1 MVSYKIKHHTPEEL
15 QQIDQTTMSGE
26 YWQDIPDSVK
36 DDLDFE
42 DINEIN
48 QFSDDNQ
55 KSIPLWVKSAI
66 AFIVV
71 ICFALWVLNDM
82 FSFLPD
88 LGFLKDSA
96 KLAQNESL
104 DELRQAVVTIE
115 SFSSSGTGFNV
126 RADGLIITNR
136 HVVDN
141 GGILSISFA
150 DGTNKIYTASDW
162 VVINDVD
169 LAVIDIDGFDLPY
182 VKMTDSE
189 VVPGD
194 EIIFIGNPL
203 GFDWTIS
210 EGTINR
216 IIYLNDTV
224 PVIYFNGPVRSG
236 SSGSPVFNAESE
248 VVGVVFASFT
258 DQEDSGLAIPISYIL
273 DYLEEIE

>member
-1 MVSYKIKHHTPEEL
+1 MSPKLAP
-15 QQIDQTTMSGE
+15 TTR
-26 YWQDIPDSVK
+26 
-36 DDLDFE
+36 
-42 DINEIN
+42 
-48 QFSDDNQ
+48 
-55 KSIPLWVKSAI
+55 A
-66 AFIVV
+66 
-71 ICFALWVLNDM
+71 M

-169 LAVIDIDGFDLPY
+169 LAVIDIDGF
-182 VKMTDSE
+182 
-189 VVPGD
+189 
-194 EIIFIGNPL
+194 N
-203 GFDWTIS
+203 GFNLSRTESSLSKYSLSD
-210 EGTINR
+210 
-216 IIYLNDTV
+216 
-224 PVIYFNGPVRSG
+224 VILLF
-236 SSGSPVFNAESE
+236 
-248 VVGVVFASFT
+248 
-258 DQEDSGLAIPISYIL
+258 LYI
-273 DYLEEIE
+273 